1 MNSLQRSGTRFHIQT
16 SRGALTAQSVLVG
29 TSGYTG
35 GVTKQLQ
42 KRIIPIG
49 SFIIATERVSD
60 ELAHELDEAVDMTA
74 ERATAL
80 GGVAL
85 GTLRQGAAKTRLPEF
100 PADAFTG
107 AAVVE
112 ALAVR
117 FAQLAKTTRE
127 AIDTA
132 DSLGDKSTAD
142 LFTEVSRELDKG
154 LWFLEAHLQA

>member
-1 MNSLQRSGTRFHIQT
+1 MSTRTFPTRID
-16 SRGALTAQSVLVG
+16 LTADRREKLISLLNQHLAD
-29 TSGYTG
+29 TIDLHAQ
-35 GVTKQLQ
+35 TKYAHWNV
-42 KRIIPIG
+42 KGP
-49 SFIIATERVSD
+49 SFIALHKLFD

>member
-1 MNSLQRSGTRFHIQT
+1 MSARAFPTRIDLAADKRAKLIDLINQQLADTIDLHSQT
-16 SRGALTAQSVLVG
+16 KHAHWNVKG
-29 TSGYTG
+29 
-35 GVTKQLQ
+35 
-42 KRIIPIG
+42 P
-49 SFIIATERVSD
+49 SFIALH
-60 ELAHELDEAVDMTA
+60 ELFDDLAEELDEAVDMTA

-100 PADAFTG
+100 PGDASAG
-107 AAVVE
+107 PAVVE

-117 FAQLAKTTRE
+117 FANLAKTTRE

-132 DSLGDKSTAD
+132 DALGYKSTAD

-154 LWFLEAHLQA
+154 LWFLEAHLQG